1 MIIYKGIH
9 SLYPEDKAF
18 LWFIRPELLLM
29 SRHEFQEV
37 LELIDGNDD
46 APFDG
51 VLKRLSDLNE
61 IAETK
66 E

>member
-1 MIIYKGIH
+1 
-9 SLYPEDKAF
+9 
-18 LWFIRPELLLM
+18 M

>member
-1 MIIYKGIH
+1 
-9 SLYPEDKAF
+9 
-18 LWFIRPELLLM
+18 M

-37 LELIDGNDD
+37 LELIDGYDY